1 MPSVTSKESIAV
13 RVLAQDIC
21 DMLAERASVMHTHFA
36 GGWHRYPHLRSA
48 LPNCSCA
55 NVERKAGI

>member
-21 DMLAERASVMHTHFA
+21 DMLPERAPVMHTQFA
-36 GGWHRYPHLRSA
+36 GGGHRYPHLRSA
-48 LPNCSCA
+48 LPDCSFA
-55 NVERKAGI
+55 NIERKAGI